1 MGNKCVNINMA
12 EFKELAMSSGIDAL
26 SLASDVSIWQDQNNV
41 DVFPSIDELYGKSFP
56 GGKNIKPVQ
65 KRDQKELDTQTKGMS
80 AKAEMAIKKALK
92 PSVKMNFISD
102 TEFLKYENARELR
115 SAQKDI
121 KKEYATLNSL
131 IECLIK

>member
-12 EFKELAMSSGIDAL
+12 EFKELAKSSGIDAL

-41 DVFPSIDELYGKSFP
+41 DAFPTIDELYGNSFP
-56 GGKNIKPVQ
+56 GGKNIKQGQ
-65 KRDQKELDTQTKGMS
+65 KRSQNDLDGQTRALS
-80 AKAEMAIKKALK
+80 AKAEDAIKKALK

-102 TEFLKYENARELR
+102 TEFLKHENARELR